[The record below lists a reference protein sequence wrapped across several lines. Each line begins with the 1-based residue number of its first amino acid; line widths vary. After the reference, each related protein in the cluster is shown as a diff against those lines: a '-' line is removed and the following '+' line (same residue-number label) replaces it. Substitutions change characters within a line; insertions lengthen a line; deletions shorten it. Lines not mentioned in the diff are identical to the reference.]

1 MLSRHF
7 LRTKVLQSLYAY
19 TVSGSGDL
27 GVIEKNF
34 IHNIERLNDL
44 GVTQVS
50 TLLYFFDVA
59 KKSIED
65 AKTKFRPTK
74 EEMSP
79 NMRLVENRFV
89 LQLSNNYEFKK
100 ACERLK
106 INWVDYNNIFRNI
119 YAGFKT
125 TSVYKDYMEAESV
138 DFKADKDLVLSLYKY
153 ILNYEALADVFVER
167 NLLWED
173 DYFQI
178 AQYTY
183 AGLKSMD
190 ENFSVDSPFQL
201 PYDKRNEQEVQDCDF
216 AIELLK
222 KTILLFDKNTEVI
235 KQNLKQWEYDRVAMM
250 DIIILKMAITEFTN
264 FPSIP
269 EKVTINEYIEL
280 SIEYSTDK
288 SKLFIN
294 GILDKMHVELR
305 SQGLIKKSG
314 RGLLDENFMDE

>member
-1 MLSRHF
+1 
-7 LRTKVLQSLYAY
+7 
-19 TVSGSGDL
+19 
-27 GVIEKNF
+27 
-34 IHNIERLNDL
+34 
-44 GVTQVS
+44 
-50 TLLYFFDVA
+50 
-59 KKSIED
+59 
-65 AKTKFRPTK
+65 
-74 EEMSP
+74 
-79 NMRLVENRFV
+79 
-89 LQLSNNYEFKK
+89 
-100 ACERLK
+100 
-106 INWVDYNNIFRNI
+106 
-119 YAGFKT
+119 
-125 TSVYKDYMEAESV
+125 MEAESV